1 MSPED
6 VDVETVRKALVLY
19 ENLTA
24 WPGQATAAA
33 GTHKQAMSAIR
44 SLTNLEARLRTAEAE
59 RDALIEGAAN
69 VGMERDM
76 ANAEN
81 ARLREALEQGR
92 CLQCGS
98 WFRDMPEARTA
109 LSVDEPER
117 SE

>member
-1 MSPED
+1 MDDIE
-6 VDVETVRKALVLY
+6 DVETVRKALVLY

-44 SLTNLEARLRTAEAE
+44 SLTNLEARLRTAEDENA
-59 RDALIEGAAN
+59 ALIEGAAN

-81 ARLREALEQGR
+81 ERLRSALKGV
-92 CLQCGS
+92 
-98 WFRDMPEARTA
+98 DRTLPVGVQWA
-109 LSVDEPER
+109 HGLD
-117 SE
+117 